1 MTQIFS
7 KADFANFM
15 LLTEY
20 LARHKYPYLYLAEP
34 TKYNKYLRSTLAVWM
49 TESYINITYI
59 VPSSW
64 RDGNTL
70 NDVSLLIQTLMK
82 IFQ

>member
-20 LARHKYPYLYLAEP
+20 LTRHNYPYLYLAEP
-34 TKYNKYLRSTLAVWM
+34 TKYNKYLR
-49 TESYINITYI
+49 
-59 VPSSW
+59 
-64 RDGNTL
+64 
-70 NDVSLLIQTLMK
+70 
-82 IFQ
+82 